1 MSRLRFAAPPQPLDL
16 ERFPKGLS
24 ELDHPPE
31 ALFVAGTWPTERPA
45 VAVVGTRAAD
55 PEHRRFAHELAAE
68 LARAGVLVVSGGALG
83 IDAAAHRGA
92 LEAGA
97 ETVAVLAS
105 GLVQAYPPEHA
116 PLFEQI
122 ATQGAVVCEREDT
135 TPHPGRF
142 LERNRLVAAI
152 TRATVVVQAPA
163 RSGALSTAAIAR
175 QLGRWVLA
183 VPSAP
188 WDRRSA
194 GSTALLTRGA
204 LACLGARQVLE
215 VLERPLPDPV
225 KTKSAPKVARR
236 MKAPTTKRAPAT
248 PSFEGD
254 TATLFAVLTATPTH
268 RDELVARSG
277 LDVPRMQRAL
287 LELVLAGAA
296 NEHPDGR
303 VVRVG

>member
-1 MSRLRFAAPPQPLDL
+1 MSRLRFAAPPQPLDFD
-16 ERFPKGLS
+16 RFPKGLS
-24 ELDHPPE
+24 ELEHPPE
-31 ALFVAGTWPTERPA
+31 ALFVAGTWPTARPA

-92 LEAGA
+92 LEAGG

-135 TPHPGRF
+135 
-142 LERNRLVAAI
+142 

-204 LACLGARQVLE
+204 LVCLGARQVLE
-215 VLERPLPDPV
+215 VLDRPLPDPA
-225 KTKSAPKVARR
+225 KTKSAAKVARR
-236 MKAPTTKRAPAT
+236 TKAPTAKRAPAT

-254 TATLFAVLTATPTH
+254 TATLFAALTATPTH
-268 RDELVARSG
+268 RDELVERSG